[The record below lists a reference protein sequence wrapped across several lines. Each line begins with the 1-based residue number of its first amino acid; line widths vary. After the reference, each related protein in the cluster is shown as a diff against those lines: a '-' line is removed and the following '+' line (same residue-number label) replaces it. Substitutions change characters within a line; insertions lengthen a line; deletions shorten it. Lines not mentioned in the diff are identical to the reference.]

1 MPSANPTTKQTP
13 SQPLPKLVYV
23 KGGRYYHVPRIEGK
37 KTWIPLTRVDEG
49 RKALDDAL
57 MQMHAKAE
65 PRTVAQLLARFAAEG
80 QEERA
85 ESTWRA
91 YVIVCT
97 SPTSRLLLA
106 LGHFYLENLHSQ
118 DCAMYLQKRK
128 EQDRGPSG
136 NREMA
141 TLSSAY
147 NWGMRQGFV
156 GCRVNPCNERGKRN
170 PEHPSKYRVD
180 PNELS
185 TLIDSVKPYMQN
197 FLCVLYLT
205 GFRMTDLFELKRENL
220 NAEWI
225 YLIESKNK
233 VEHFKEYSK
242 MLSYFLDRAL
252 EHATIAGEKY
262 SEGDVSE
269 HVFTNRYGRPLTY
282 DGLRAAM
289 RIAGNEIP
297 LRQIR
302 ALAESHMPGTL
313 GHLGQ
318 MRKIYTRTVRTKPV
332 K

>member
-1 MPSANPTTKQTP
+1 MPSANLTTTT

-23 KGGRYYHVPRIEGK
+23 KGGRYYHVPRIDGK

-97 SPTSRLLLA
+97 SPTSKLLLA

-128 EQDRGPSG
+128 EEDRGPSG

-156 GCRVNPCNERGKRN
+156 GCRVNPCKEKGKRN

-180 PNELS
+180 PYELA
-185 TLIDSVKPYMQN
+185 TLIDSVKAYMQN

-220 NAEWI
+220 NDVGI

-233 VEHFKEYSK
+233 VEHYKEYSK
-242 MLSYFLDRAL
+242 MLSHYLNRAL
-252 EHATIAGEKY
+252 EHA
-262 SEGDVSE
+262 
-269 HVFTNRYGRPLTY
+269 FTNRYGRPLTY

-302 ALAESHMPGTL
+302 ALAESHKPGTL

-318 MRKIYTRTVRTKPV
+318 MRKIYTRTVRTTPV

>member
-1 MPSANPTTKQTP
+1 MPSASPTTTP
-13 SQPLPKLVYV
+13 KTSQPLPKLVYV

-57 MQMHAKAE
+57 LQMRAKAE

-85 ESTWRA
+85 KSTWHA

-97 SPTSRLLLA
+97 SPTSKLLLA
-106 LGHFYLENLHSQ
+106 LGHFYLENLQSQ
-118 DCAMYLQKRK
+118 DCAVYMQKRK

-147 NWGMRQGFV
+147 NWGLRQGFAC
-156 GCRVNPCNERGKRN
+156 CRVNPCKEKGKRN
-170 PEHPSKYRVD
+170 RETPSKYKVD
-180 PNELS
+180 PQELS
-185 TLIDSVKPYMQN
+185 TLIDSVKPYMQD

-205 GFRMTDLFELKRENL
+205 GFRMGDLFDLKREHL
-220 NAEWI
+220 HERFI
-225 YLIESKNK
+225 RLVESKNQ
-233 VEHFKEYSK
+233 VEHYKEYSK
-242 MLSYFLDRAL
+242 MLTHYLNRAL

-262 SEGDVSE
+262 NEGEVSE